1 MPSIIDT
8 SRFIGRAPERFGA
21 AEWRAVSGLW
31 AAFEIYTPETT
42 PLRRIEALG
51 RSVAEC
57 VNSVAARAL
66 DPRQFEYIPLRSPFP
81 R

>member
-1 MPSIIDT
+1 MPSLTDT
-8 SRFIGRAPERFGA
+8 SRFLGRAPERFGT

-51 RSVAEC
+51 GSVEEC
-57 VNSVAARAL
+57 VSSLAARDL
-66 DPRQFEYIPLRSPFP
+66 DPRKYEYIPLRSPLP
-81 R
+81 L